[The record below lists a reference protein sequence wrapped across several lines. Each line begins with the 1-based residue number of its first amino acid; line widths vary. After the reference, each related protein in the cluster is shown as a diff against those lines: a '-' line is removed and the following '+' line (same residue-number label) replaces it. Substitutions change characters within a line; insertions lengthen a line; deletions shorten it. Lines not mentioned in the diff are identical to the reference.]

1 MSRESSPM
9 SSDPR
14 EIRFRR
20 LYEEHY
26 EMLLAYAARRSPD
39 LSEAH
44 DIVADTFLVL
54 WRRLDEA
61 PVDDEIPL
69 WLHGVIR
76 RVLANHYRGRTR
88 RDRLA
93 ARFAQIASE
102 ARRTE
107 ELAET
112 NMNARQVLNALLK
125 LSEQD
130 REILLLAAWEQLP
143 TLEIAVVLGC
153 SENAAAL
160 RLHRAR
166 KRLTEVYRKENERT
180 GNEGSKRPQLRR
192 PRQERQDR

>member
-1 MSRESSPM
+1 M

-26 EMLLAYAARRSPD
+26 EMLLAYATRRCPD
-39 LSEAH
+39 LSEAY

-61 PVDDEIPL
+61 PVDEEIPL

-76 RVLANHYRGRTR
+76 RVVANHHRGRTR

-93 ARFAQIASE
+93 TRFAQIANDAHE
-102 ARRTE
+102 TE
-107 ELAET
+107 ELAAT
-112 NMNARQVLNALLK
+112 NMHARLVLETLLK
-125 LSEQD
+125 LNEQD
-130 REILLLAAWEQLP
+130 REILLLAAWERLS
-143 TLEIAVVLGC
+143 TIEIAAVLGC

-166 KRLTEVYRKENERT
+166 RRLTKVYRKENERA
-180 GNEGSKRPQLRR
+180 GDKPSEWPRLRR
-192 PRQERQDR
+192 PPQERQDG

>member
-1 MSRESSPM
+1 M

-26 EMLLAYAARRSPD
+26 EMLLAYAARRCPD
-39 LSEAH
+39 PSEAR

-54 WRRLDEA
+54 WRRLEA
-61 PVDDEIPL
+61 APDDKEVPL

-76 RVLANHYRGRTR
+76 RVLANHYRGRMR

-93 ARFAQIASE
+93 ARFAQTARE
-102 ARRTE
+102 APETD

-112 NMNARQVLNALLK
+112 NMHARQVLNALMA
-125 LSEQD
+125 LSEQQ
-130 REILLLAAWEQLP
+130 REVLLLAAWEQLS
-143 TLEIAVVLGC
+143 TVEIAAVLGC

-166 KRLTEVYRKENERT
+166 KRLTEVYKKENERT
-180 GNEGSKRPQLRR
+180 GDKSSEWPRLRR
-192 PRQERQDR
+192 PPPERQDR

>member
-1 MSRESSPM
+1 M

-20 LYEEHY
+20 LYEDNY

-54 WRRLDEA
+54 WRRLDAA
-61 PVDDEIPL
+61 PVDDEEIPL

-93 ARFAQIASE
+93 ARFTQIVSDAP
-102 ARRTE
+102 RTE

-112 NMNARQVLNALLK
+112 NMHAQQVLKALLK

-130 REILLLAAWEQLP
+130 REILLLAAWEQLS

-166 KRLTEVYRKENERT
+166 KRLTEVYRKENEQIGDKGT
-180 GNEGSKRPQLRR
+180 KRPRLRR
-192 PRQERQDR
+192 PRNERQDT